1 MPGLLSITH
10 WSHVISDYHKGAEVM
25 KKIFRASGRALELA
39 EKIPAWGAGAEYVS
53 LVVCVHACAL
63 MCVSD

>member
-1 MPGLLSITH
+1 M
-10 WSHVISDYHKGAEVM
+10 VSDYHKGAEVM
-25 KKIFRASGRALELA
+25 KKIFTASGRALELA